1 MKRTITLAFASL
13 LLVGSFALAGS
24 NKAASH
30 GKAAHGTVASLDST
44 AKTFVLKTAGGKD
57 VAVIWNDATA
67 VKGGTLKDGE
77 VVEIRTLDSNGQ
89 HVATVI
95 QIAPAKPAKAA
106 SN

>member
-1 MKRTITLAFASL
+1 MKRTLTLSIASL
-13 LLVGSFALAGS
+13 LLAGSFALAGS

-30 GKAAHGTVASLDST
+30 GKPAHGTVASLDST

-57 VAVIWNDATA
+57 MTVTWNDATA

-77 VVEIRTLDSNGQ
+77 AVEIRTMDSHGQ

-95 QIAPAKPAKAA
+95 QIAPASQPKPASK
-106 SN
+106 